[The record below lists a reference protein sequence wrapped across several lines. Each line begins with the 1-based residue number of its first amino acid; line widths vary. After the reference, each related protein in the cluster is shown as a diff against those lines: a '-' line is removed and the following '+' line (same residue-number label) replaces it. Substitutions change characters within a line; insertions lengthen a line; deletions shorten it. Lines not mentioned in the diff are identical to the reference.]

1 MCLQKKLHAK
11 SKKAKEDVVCYKV
24 VNQDLS
30 ALVFPSFKYK
40 LNEMAQSGLI
50 SNDYVVFEG
59 LHSFANKE
67 EAMAFCKCL
76 CKKCVIECVI
86 PEGADYFEGL
96 QSTLVDYN
104 DIKITI
110 KVKGYASNKL
120 IPKEI
125 IYEEVNNVK
134 FG

>member
-1 MCLQKKLHAK
+1 LLIDLFLPNKCFIFANRKYINQNKEIMCLQKKLHAK

-76 CKKCVIECVI
+76 CKKCV
-86 PEGADYFEGL
+86 
-96 QSTLVDYN
+96 
-104 DIKITI
+104 
-110 KVKGYASNKL
+110 
-120 IPKEI
+120 
-125 IYEEVNNVK
+125 
-134 FG
+134 